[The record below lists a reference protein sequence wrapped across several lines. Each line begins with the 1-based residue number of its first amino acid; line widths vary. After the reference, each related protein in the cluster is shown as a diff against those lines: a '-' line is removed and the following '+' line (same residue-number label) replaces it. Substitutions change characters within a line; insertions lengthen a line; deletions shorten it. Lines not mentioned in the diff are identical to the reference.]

1 MVYGKGSTLDIERL
15 IDLLSALETFSVN
28 SKTATGDLL
37 TDADG
42 ASVPGMPPS
51 LPGDAGT
58 PRPVP
63 PPTVIPGIPLPEF
76 PAPFPQV
83 LAPVFAPLQQG
94 VMAGTMPAQAGALSP
109 FEPGAAAA
117 GAADG
122 MTAEPRVRAAL
133 QFMLS
138 PEGSFFR
145 SFLLDEIVSS
155 IDALSR
161 SQMDELVRQLNLE
174 DVLLPVW
181 LPGATRRN
189 LPLVGHV
196 TEADRQQ
203 VESVAKLMN
212 FLVGGSLRDAFTRNS
227 MQADV
232 LPLLPRVAQEVVPE
246 LVMRLTSRVAARF
259 IRYMY
264 A

>member
-1 MVYGKGSTLDIERL
+1 
-15 IDLLSALETFSVN
+15 
-28 SKTATGDLL
+28 
-37 TDADG
+37 
-42 ASVPGMPPS
+42 
-51 LPGDAGT
+51 
-58 PRPVP
+58 
-63 PPTVIPGIPLPEF
+63 
-76 PAPFPQV
+76 
-83 LAPVFAPLQQG
+83 
-94 VMAGTMPAQAGALSP
+94 
-109 FEPGAAAA
+109 
-117 GAADG
+117 

-145 SFLLDEIVSS
+145 SFLLDEIVCS

-161 SQMDELVRQLNLE
+161 SQIDELVRQLNLE

-181 LPGATRRN
+181 LPGASRTN
-189 LPLVGHV
+189 VPLSGHV
-196 TEADRQQ
+196 SDADRQQ
-203 VESVAKLMN
+203 VQSVARLIN

-232 LPLLPRVAQEVVPE
+232 LPLLPRVAQEIVPE
-246 LVMRLTSRVAARF
+246 VVMRLTSRVAARF